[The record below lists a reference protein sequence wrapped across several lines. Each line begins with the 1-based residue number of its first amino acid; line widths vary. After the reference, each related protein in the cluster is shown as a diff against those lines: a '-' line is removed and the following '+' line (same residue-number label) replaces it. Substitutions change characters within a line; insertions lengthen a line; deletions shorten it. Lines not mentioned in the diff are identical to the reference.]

1 MQNKM
6 DFFTSFKICG
16 TGLSAQ
22 RAKMDVIT
30 SNLANVNTTSTPEGG
45 PYKKKM
51 ITFASEPLRLGF
63 DKALGDAVRSVKI
76 KEISEDKSGFKRV
89 YDPAHPDADKD
100 GFISLPNV
108 NVMTEMAD
116 MITASRTYEAC
127 ATAFDAVK
135 NMAMTAMNIGK

>member
-1 MQNKM
+1 ME
-6 DFFTSFKICG
+6 FFTTFKICG

-45 PYKKKM
+45 PYKRKI
-51 ITFASEPLRLGF
+51 ITFTPEPLKKGF
-63 DKALGDAVRSVKI
+63 DKTLEGAVQAVKVKGI
-76 KEISEDKSGFKRV
+76 TEDKEGFKRV

-100 GFISLPNV
+100 GFVSFPNV
-108 NVMTEMAD
+108 NAMVEMTD

-127 ATAFDAVK
+127 ATAFDAAK
-135 NMAMTAMNIGK
+135 NMAVTAMNIGK

>member
-1 MQNKM
+1 ME
-6 DFFTSFKICG
+6 FFTTFKICG

-45 PYKKKM
+45 PYKRK
-51 ITFASEPLRLGF
+51 IISFTAEPLKQGF
-63 DKALGDAVRSVKI
+63 DKALDDAVQTVKVNQVT
-76 KEISEDKSGFKRV
+76 EDKDGFKKIF
-89 YDPAHPDADKD
+89 DPAHPDADKD
-100 GFISLPNV
+100 GFVTLPNV
-108 NVMTEMAD
+108 NVMLEMAD

-127 ATAFDAVK
+127 ATAFDALK